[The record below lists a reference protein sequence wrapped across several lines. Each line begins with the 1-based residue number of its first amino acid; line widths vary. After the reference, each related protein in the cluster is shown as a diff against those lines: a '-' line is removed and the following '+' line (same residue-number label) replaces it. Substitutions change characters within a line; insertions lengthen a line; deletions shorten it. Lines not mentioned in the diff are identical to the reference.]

1 MKRKE
6 YKVGELSPN
15 EGFNAFKVYLVS
27 DNLSHLM
34 GEILTVVDAS
44 TEGEKN
50 KAMKDLIKRAFS
62 EKQSWFSELS
72 WKYEVDET
80 SGQNIRNDWENGLVA
95 IDNSIGYAFE
105 S

>member
-15 EGFNAFKVYLVS
+15 EGFNAFKVHFVA

-50 KAMKDLIKRAFS
+50 KAMKDLIKRAFA
-62 EKQSWFSELS
+62 EKQSWFSELA
-72 WKYEVDET
+72 WKYEIDDQA
-80 SGQNIRNDWENGLVA
+80 GQTARNEWENGLVPV
-95 IDNSIGYAFE
+95 DNSIGYAFE
-105 S
+105 A